1 VIDIL
6 SGEVAIGHSYVS
18 GGDLPNINRVPLG
31 LLSVHLEK
39 SNGFYRF
46 KKIFK
51 GERWNP
57 NIKAPLGVPGIDVHK
72 DDYLLAINGVSLTS
86 KMNPYELLEQTAG
99 REIYKNE

>member
-51 GERWNP
+51 GER
-57 NIKAPLGVPGIDVHK
+57 
-72 DDYLLAINGVSLTS
+72 
-86 KMNPYELLEQTAG
+86 
-99 REIYKNE
+99 